1 MGALK
6 RMILGRPLAS
16 EEAHPQRLPKIL
28 APPVFA
34 SDALSS
40 VAYATEEIMRVL
52 ILAGVAALSKS
63 IPISIAV
70 GILMI
75 IVVIS
80 YRQTV
85 RAYPNGGGAY
95 IVTHENLGE
104 LPGLIAAAALL
115 TDYILTVAFSIAA
128 GAFAV
133 TSLLP
138 HANLSKLGLSLAF
151 IAVIAIANLRGTK
164 ESGALF
170 AIPTYAFVLS
180 ILVMILVGVARCKFA
195 TCPVATAPHPVPPQ
209 LKAFGIFIVLR
220 A

>member
-1 MGALK
+1 MGAVK
-6 RMILGRPLAS
+6 RLLLGRPLAS
-16 EEAHPQRLPKIL
+16 EEAHHQLLPKIL
-28 APPVFA
+28 ALPVFA

-40 VAYATEEIMRVL
+40 VAYATEEIMLVL
-52 ILAGVAALSKS
+52 LLAGTAMDPGKNLGKS
-63 IPISIAV
+63 MGIAVAV
-70 GILMI
+70 GILMA

-104 LPGLIAAAALL
+104 LPGLVAAAALL
-115 TDYILTVAFSIAA
+115 TDYILTVAVSIAA

-138 HANLSKLGLSLAF
+138 HANLNKVVLSLVF
-151 IAVIAIANLRGTK
+151 ITVIAIANLRGTK

-180 ILVMILVGVARCKFA
+180 ILLMIAIGVARCKFG
-195 TCPVATAPHPVPPQ
+195 TCPLANPVHPITPQ
-209 LKAFGIFIVLR
+209 
-220 A
+220 